1 MDSHYIILLDW
12 LTNNKFNDNWSNT
25 DNKVSIDGEWKKARA
40 AALFD
45 ALDADGS
52 GEIDDEE
59 FIEGYNPVLDVI
71 ISIKSCR
78 SIWRYW

>member
-59 FIEGYNPVLDVI
+59 FIEGWLFPNNSFTAIRGLLI
-71 ISIKSCR
+71 F
-78 SIWRYW
+78 